1 MKNHLNSI
9 KEFAQNSPLITD
21 NVIENIMAAHD
32 DRGLL
37 KHFLRLGFFRKVI
50 KEKDI
55 QEFFRHI
62 GWKYKIRSMPPM
74 DQFDL
79 YLWSIRKTGEV
90 HTSVQCNSSTRT
102 FWATKLFIEERHRR
116 YRKSK
121 GITSFTGSPEHIE
134 MLSLCISTIAVV
146 PPVELYRIYQ
156 QKGGKPTVE
165 DIVQE
170 LNVVEPIAQLALD
183 LFDHYYPK
191 IK

>member
-1 MKNHLNSI
+1 
-9 KEFAQNSPLITD
+9 
-21 NVIENIMAAHD
+21 
-32 DRGLL
+32 
-37 KHFLRLGFFRKVI
+37 
-50 KEKDI
+50 
-55 QEFFRHI
+55 
-62 GWKYKIRSMPPM
+62 
-74 DQFDL
+74 
-79 YLWSIRKTGEV
+79 
-90 HTSVQCNSSTRT
+90 
-102 FWATKLFIEERHRR
+102 
-116 YRKSK
+116 
-121 GITSFTGSPEHIE
+121 